1 MKEVNNQE
9 KLLDSVYKCLLCSYF
24 TCNKKDFE
32 RHLKTKRCIARHEEE
47 NLKNTRLELEAL
59 NNSDN
64 NVNRVKATDEFD
76 DFVTN
81 NTLTPVTSTQSLPTI
96 LNAKDSREQTRLR
109 RRKVRS
115 KKTNMKRT
123 LSGDN
128 IVISH
133 VVLDEKQIP
142 VDNQYEEDDEDYYI
156 FQSIYTQPFFIQQY
170 IPKIYSWCLTFGK
183 NCIKFINEMFS
194 QAGENPIKTHDAF

>member
-24 TCNKKDFE
+24 TCNKRDFE

-47 NLKNTRLELEAL
+47 KLKNNQLEQEEL
-59 NNSDN
+59 NYSDYT
-64 NVNRVKATDEFD
+64 VNRIKATDEFD

-115 KKTNMKRT
+115 KKNNMKKT
-123 LSGDN
+123 SSGDN

-133 VVLDEKQIP
+133 VVLDEIQIP
-142 VDNQYEEDDEDYYI
+142 VDNQSEEDDEDYYI
-156 FQSIYTQPFFIQQY
+156 FQSIYTQPFFIKKY
-170 IPKIYSWCLTFGK
+170 IPEIYSWCLTFGK

-194 QAGENPIKTHDAF
+194 QAGENPIRTHDAF

>member
-9 KLLDSVYKCLLCSYF
+9 KLLNSVYKCLLCSYF
-24 TCNKKDFE
+24 TCNKRDFE

-47 NLKNTRLELEAL
+47 NLKNNQLEQKKL
-59 NNSDN
+59 NYSDYT
-64 NVNRVKATDEFD
+64 VKRIKATDEFD